1 MMPPYCG
8 ICNASARNDNDYE
21 TFTLV
26 YFRAIAPP
34 LTHAGHPENAV
45 WFCKDHVRYTEGK
58 THMSAIEA
66 MVHIRAAIRR
76 NAPNLWP
83 LTSMP

>member
-1 MMPPYCG
+1 MQPCCA
-8 ICNASARNDNDYE
+8 ICTASYEDYAYE
-21 TFTLV
+21 SFTLV

-34 LTHAGHPENAV
+34 SGREGQPENAR
-45 WFCKDHVRYTEGK
+45 WFCKDHVRYTKGM
-58 THMSAIEA
+58 TDMSAILA

-76 NAPNLWP
+76 NPPSTWP

>member
-1 MMPPYCG
+1 MRPPCCA
-8 ICNASARNDNDYE
+8 ICNASLRDHVYE

-34 LTHAGHPENAV
+34 LDHEGHPENAL

-58 THMSAIEA
+58 AHMSVILA

-76 NAPNLWP
+76 NAPNSWP
-83 LTSMP
+83 LTGMP

>member
-1 MMPPYCG
+1 MRPPCCA
-8 ICNASARNDNDYE
+8 ICNASLRDHVYE

-34 LTHAGHPENAV
+34 LDHEGHPENAL

-58 THMSAIEA
+58 AHMSAILA

-76 NAPNLWP
+76 NAPNSWP
-83 LTSMP
+83 ITGMP

>member
-1 MMPPYCG
+1 M
-8 ICNASARNDNDYE
+8 SDRDHDYE

-26 YFRAIAPP
+26 YFRAIEPP
-34 LTHAGHPENAV
+34 LDRAGHPENAL

-58 THMSAIEA
+58 THMSAILA

-76 NAPNLWP
+76 NARNPWP
-83 LTSMP
+83 LTSLP

>member
-1 MMPPYCG
+1 MMPPNCA
-8 ICNASARNDNDYE
+8 ICKASPRDQDYE

-34 LTHAGHPENAV
+34 LDREGHPENAL
-45 WFCKDHVRYTEGK
+45 WFCKDHVRHTEGK
-58 THMSAIEA
+58 THMSAIVA

-76 NAPNLWP
+76 KAQNPWP